1 MAEFRFPIEIL
12 RNVLKPLVLMAN
24 DANIFFDPNRGLR
37 LKLVCFIGYVDAAV
51 FFRKES
57 LANFQCPNRTSS
69 SIDILEFGRALHRL
83 GTNGLVA
90 LHFDTEELV
99 LRLRTV
105 RFGPLTPERLLMEP
119 TVTMYVKETAIWF
132 KAKDK
137 VFYLCKELGHFVTV
151 GPTFKKPVVL
161 EFALYRIT
169 SFQLASQLSNMV
181 WICWSLDAPP
191 LLNFPVGSLGNI
203 HMYSRF
209 YPEIKKMRFVNQ
221 SRKEAAPAS
230 PLH

>member
-119 TVTMYVKETAIWF
+119 TEERCTEMALMEERSEFMQIDESKFEYDLLIGIPSSQFRQILEDVGELTHFVTMYVKETAIWF

-137 VFYLCKELGHFVTV
+137 VFYLCKELSQESAWSGTIKQV
-151 GPTFKKPVVL
+151 
-161 EFALYRIT
+161 T
-169 SFQLASQLSNMV
+169 SFKHNGHCHS
-181 WICWSLDAPP
+181 IT
-191 LLNFPVGSLGNI
+191 
-203 HMYSRF
+203 
-209 YPEIKKMRFVNQ
+209 
-221 SRKEAAPAS
+221 
-230 PLH
+230 

>member
-119 TVTMYVKETAIWF
+119 TAWTLCNCGPYLQETSCPRVCI
-132 KAKDK
+132 
-137 VFYLCKELGHFVTV
+137 VPNYL
-151 GPTFKKPVVL
+151 
-161 EFALYRIT
+161 I
-169 SFQLASQLSNMV
+169 
-181 WICWSLDAPP
+181 
-191 LLNFPVGSLGNI
+191 PVGVTALKHGVD
-203 HMYSRF
+203 ML
-209 YPEIKKMRFVNQ
+209 VVGC
-221 SRKEAAPAS
+221 PAFAELS
-230 PLH
+230 CWISG